1 MILFTCLLVKGGL
14 ISDILNFLA
23 KNKPQKD
30 CLSNCRYLRY
40 FGQAVKLVII
50 HSKNKPPLTLHIH
63 HNDRI
68 VLLAKRPKLL
78 PYYLV
83 SIVMSV
89 K

>member
-1 MILFTCLLVKGGL
+1 MKV
-14 ISDILNFLA
+14 
-23 KNKPQKD
+23 
-30 CLSNCRYLRY
+30 
-40 FGQAVKLVII
+40 VII

-63 HNDRI
+63 TSQCNDTI